1 LREQARIERTICVAD
16 TKGKLTE
23 YREKRDFARTSE
35 PAPGAA
41 EREAELDEEKRPRVF
56 VIQKHRASRL
66 HYDFRLEVDGVLKSW
81 AVPKGPS
88 MDPKDKRLAAPTED
102 HPLEYAGFE
111 GVIPEGEYGA
121 GEVIVWDGG
130 VYRNLKQ
137 EDPDHEPLTMAEG
150 LEGGHAT
157 VWLQGQKLSGG
168 FALIR
173 TKRDEKKPSW
183 LLIKMD
189 DAEARP
195 GSNVVEERPESILS
209 GRKIE
214 ELAAGKE

>member
-1 LREQARIERTICVAD
+1 
-16 TKGKLTE
+16 
-23 YREKRDFARTSE
+23 
-35 PAPGAA
+35 
-41 EREAELDEEKRPRVF
+41 
-56 VIQKHRASRL
+56 
-66 HYDFRLEVDGVLKSW
+66 
-81 AVPKGPS
+81 
-88 MDPKDKRLAAPTED
+88 
-102 HPLEYAGFE
+102 
-111 GVIPEGEYGA
+111 
-121 GEVIVWDGG
+121 VWDGG

>member
-1 LREQARIERTICVAD
+1 
-16 TKGKLTE
+16 
-23 YREKRDFARTSE
+23 
-35 PAPGAA
+35 
-41 EREAELDEEKRPRVF
+41 
-56 VIQKHRASRL
+56 
-66 HYDFRLEVDGVLKSW
+66 
-81 AVPKGPS
+81 
-88 MDPKDKRLAAPTED
+88 M
-102 HPLEYAGFE
+102 
-111 GVIPEGEYGA
+111 
-121 GEVIVWDGG
+121 
-130 VYRNLKQ
+130 
-137 EDPDHEPLTMAEG
+137 
-150 LEGGHAT
+150 
-157 VWLQGQKLSGG
+157 WLQGQKLSGG

>member
-1 LREQARIERTICVAD
+1 MA
-16 TKGKLTE
+16 KGLEE
-23 YREKRDFARTSE
+23 YRKKRDFARTPE
-35 PAPGAA
+35 PAPVSA
-41 EREAELDEEKRPRVF
+41 EREAELEEEKRPRVF
-56 VIQKHRASRL
+56 VIQKHDARAL

-88 MDPKDKRLAAPTED
+88 MDPKDKHLAVPTED
-102 HPLEYAGFE
+102 HPLEYAAFE
-111 GVIPEGEYGA
+111 GIIPEGAYGA

-137 EDPDHEPLTMAEG
+137 EDPKHEPQTMAEG

-157 VWLQGQKLSGG
+157 VWLQGKKLNGG

-195 GSNVVEERPESILS
+195 GSTIVEERPESILS

-214 ELAAGKE
+214 ELATGNEKEWHSERE